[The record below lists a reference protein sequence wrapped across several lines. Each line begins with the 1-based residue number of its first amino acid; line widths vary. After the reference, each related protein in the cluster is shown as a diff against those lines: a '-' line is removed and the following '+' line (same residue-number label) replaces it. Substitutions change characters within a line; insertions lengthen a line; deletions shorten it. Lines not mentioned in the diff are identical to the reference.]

1 MQKQQK
7 KKQTP
12 PSSKKKSPRLQ
23 VQKGLRTEFKKK
35 YQRQRQT
42 KGRLKKAN
50 KKAAEWLK
58 NAGYLE
64 TDDLEMVDYNNDI
77 CLDDIQNVNY
87 NNDTQFD
94 ELDSDPEQIAPKNIS
109 TQKTAKRIM
118 EKYRN
123 LKRKGQ
129 LVNYS

>member
-1 MQKQQK
+1 
-7 KKQTP
+7 
-12 PSSKKKSPRLQ
+12 
-23 VQKGLRTEFKKK
+23 
-35 YQRQRQT
+35 
-42 KGRLKKAN
+42 
-50 KKAAEWLK
+50 
-58 NAGYLE
+58 
-64 TDDLEMVDYNNDI
+64 MVDYNNDI

-129 LVNYS
+129 LVNYSKLNKKSKDNDIVVIKQVPVHPRDRLKKLAAAEDKVEFIKQVPVHPRDRLKRATKQQ